1 MRTPA
6 SLQFARGRG
15 LKTKRAPLKYRGELL
30 ALGCRR
36 LFHWPRAPN
45 QLFHVSCS
53 CGSTLRAFPSCNI
66 ARAASLRQSTAT
78 RDFRSLPV
86 NGATLE
92 SSLSSPIAYCCSPVK
107 SSSRGSSSV
116 NEVGESSPYI
126 GPLVQGRGAFRR
138 GCWNVGKAATAHA
151 WHFASSR
158 REEPGEETRLEDP
171 RGEITRNSEEIDK
184 NGYCATS
191 ERKNVLFGTDR
202 IIVEGFEE
210 KDDWT
215 YKRKIILKIRTFSF
229 LSSQDSH
236 LPEERQKFYE
246 NVKSSSWNPFSLTVK
261 KQKKGARSKRSK
273 RVGKKSRDSGS
284 ERAKIPRT
292 QTLRHR
298 TYGSLPCDNFRWQY
312 IN

>member
-1 MRTPA
+1 MSAVIPLA
-6 SLQFARGRG
+6 SRSQSTF
-15 LKTKRAPLKYRGELL
+15 P
-30 ALGCRR
+30 R
-36 LFHWPRAPN
+36 LVFVR
-45 QLFHVSCS
+45 
-53 CGSTLRAFPSCNI
+53 LRARVFPSCNI

-215 YKRKIILKIRTFSF
+215 CKRKIILEIRTFSF

-246 NVKSSSWNPFSLTVK
+246 NVKSSSWNPFRLTVK

-273 RVGKKSRDSGS
+273 RVGKKVEIVDPSALRFLVHRPFDIGPTVAYRAITFVDS
-284 ERAKIPRT
+284 
-292 QTLRHR
+292 
-298 TYGSLPCDNFRWQY
+298 

>member
-53 CGSTLRAFPSCNI
+53 CGSTLRARAFPSCNI

-126 GPLVQGRGAFRR
+126 GPL
-138 GCWNVGKAATAHA
+138 
-151 WHFASSR
+151 
-158 REEPGEETRLEDP
+158 EEARFVEDA
-171 RGEITRNSEEIDK
+171 E
-184 NGYCATS
+184 TS
-191 ERKNVLFGTDR
+191 ERRLPPTHDISRPPDARNPARKPASR
-202 IIVEGFEE
+202 ILAE
-210 KDDWT
+210 K
-215 YKRKIILKIRTFSF
+215 
-229 LSSQDSH
+229 
-236 LPEERQKFYE
+236 
-246 NVKSSSWNPFSLTVK
+246 
-261 KQKKGARSKRSK
+261 
-273 RVGKKSRDSGS
+273 
-284 ERAKIPRT
+284 
-292 QTLRHR
+292 
-298 TYGSLPCDNFRWQY
+298 
-312 IN
+312 